1 MITTMAA
8 PRGRQQRGK
17 AAQAGRP
24 VRAGLLL
31 NPGDDVR
38 TAYEWLIAHEGVSG
52 AEVIR
57 RALLDR
63 YEHKKSAPQGA
74 EGGRMMISAT

>member
-1 MITTMAA
+1 MAA

-17 AAQAGRP
+17 TVDRPSDAAI
-24 VRAGLLL
+24 RAGLVLKT
-31 NPGDDVR
+31 GDPVR
-38 TAYEWLIAHEGVSG
+38 TAYDWLVEHEGVSG

-63 YEHKKSAPQGA
+63 YENSKKTRRSVLKEAG
-74 EGGRMMISAT
+74 